1 MTRSGRRSFDDKLNQ
16 NTTMN
21 THRWIQYFTANRGTF
36 ELPAMARDASM
47 LSSSIKIPLRDSLA
61 IFQLGESGGG
71 TRLMRYVQRV
81 VPEAKLSGYEDAVA
95 LFIAEEQ
102 FHARI
107 LEALVGHLGGR
118 CLQKQWTNSV
128 FRWVRHH
135 FGVEFNIQ
143 VLLIAELIAEV
154 YYGLIYRKCTDPTVR
169 AICHRILADEMRH
182 IAFHTEF
189 LRERLA
195 AMSGWR
201 RSLWRA
207 QFWCWHRLTSGVVAW
222 DHRRCFRA
230 LGVAPGQVARM
241 AFKTAAR
248 FLRRLSNPQILWQA
262 RHAAASVPG

>member
-1 MTRSGRRSFDDKLNQ
+1 
-16 NTTMN
+16 MN

-36 ELPAMARDASM
+36 QPPPMARDAST
-47 LSSSIKIPLRDSLA
+47 LSPSTKSALRDSLA

-71 TRLMRYVQRV
+71 TRLMRYVRQV
-81 VPEAKLSGYEDAVA
+81 VPEAKLAGYEEAVA

-107 LEALVGHLGGR
+107 LEHLVDHLGGR

-128 FRWVRHH
+128 FRWVRNR

-154 YYGLIYRKCTDPTVR
+154 YYGLLYRRSTDPAVR
-169 AICHRILADEMRH
+169 MISHRILADEMRH

-189 LRERLA
+189 LRERLET
-195 AMSGWR
+195 MSAWR
-201 RSLWRA
+201 RALWRA
-207 QFWCWHRLTSGVVAW
+207 QFWCCHRLTSCVVAW

-230 LGVAPGQVARM
+230 LGVAPGEVARM

-248 FLRRLSNPQILWQA
+248 FLRRLSRPQILWQA
-262 RHAAASVPG
+262 PAGTVSVGN